1 MLKLK
6 IPATSAN
13 LGPGFDTLGIALKLY
28 NTFTFSKIKSGLE
41 FRLIDDRTDNEFEL
55 NFKDNLVYIAMKNI
69 FDINN
74 KKIEGIRVVE
84 RVSIPFSRGLGSSA
98 TAILAGMTAGNYFLN
113 LQMSEQELLNLAIN
127 IEGHADN
134 ILSAYKGGL
143 VINALNPDQNL
154 VYKKITVAD
163 TLKLILIIPDF
174 EMDTKKAREL
184 LPDSISYEKSIF
196 NTGRTALLAAC
207 FMDEDWE
214 KLSTAMEDKLH
225 QDYRAK
231 LIPGYQDVIDTAYK
245 AGALGAALSGAGPT
259 ILALARNREEE
270 IAQKMA
276 AVFSRYNMNSRYII
290 TTVDNTGLRRIDSD
304 Y

>member
-41 FRLIDDRTDNEFEL
+41 FRLIDNRTDNEFEL
-55 NFKDNLVYIAMKNI
+55 NFKNNLVYIAMKNI

-74 KKIEGIRVVE
+74 KEIEGIRVVE
-84 RVSIPFSRGLGSSA
+84 RVSIPFSRGMGSSA
-98 TAILAGMTAGNYFLN
+98 TAILAGITAGNYFLN
-113 LQMSEQELLNLAIN
+113 LKLTEQELLNLAID

-134 ILSAYKGGL
+134 ILPAYKGGL
-143 VINALNPDQNL
+143 VINALSPDQNL
-154 VYKKITVAD
+154 VYKKITVTD
-163 TLKLILIIPDF
+163 TLKLILVIPDF

-231 LIPGYQDVIDTAYK
+231 LIPGYQDIIDTAYK
-245 AGALGAALSGAGPT
+245 AGAVGAALSGAGPT

-276 AVFSRYNMNSRYII
+276 AVFSRYNLSSRYII